1 MAEAL
6 TPQQEQAV
14 HNRGGRLLVSAAAG
28 SGKTKVLIDR
38 LMTYL
43 TDPNDP
49 ANLDEFLMIT
59 YTKAAAAEL
68 RGKIARKLSEKI
80 AQEPEKT
87 HLQRQ
92 MQRLYLAKIST
103 VHGFCGDIL
112 REYAYRLDIPADFRV
127 ADENECREIRDR
139 VLEDLLNRAYESE
152 DAPEFRT
159 FIESQGLGRDDR
171 LVPQIIEKVYDSARC
186 HLNPQGWLRECLRLL
201 ETEGTQDAAQ
211 TLWGK
216 SLMDDLDEYL
226 ESQISVFRQCL
237 RQMEGCGGLEK
248 PILNISDTL
257 HQLEALRK
265 KTTWDEIVAGREMDY
280 GRLVFPKKSA
290 DPELAERVKAARNA
304 CKAGLEKKLRGFAD
318 DSARILADLRQSAE
332 GARGLVWLVEQF
344 SQDYRRAKRSRRI
357 LDFSDLEQYALDL
370 LVGKSRGTP
379 TTAAAEIGSR
389 FREILVDEYQDSN
402 AVQDAIFDALS
413 RKRRNCFLVGDV
425 KQSIYQF
432 RLADPGIFLEKYKEY
447 VSPEKAQPGEG
458 RKVLLSHNFRSGAEV
473 IEGVN
478 QVFTACMTPKV
489 GGLYYTEAEALRE
502 GVPHGRLPD
511 PGVELYALETVSD
524 TYAEE
529 AAFAAGRIQEMLEN
543 GTLVRDKESLRPVRP
558 EDIVILLRSPGSA
571 AGYFQRA
578 LESRGIRCA
587 TGAGTDLLQTREV
600 ETLRSLLQAVQNPRQ
615 DIPLLSILASPVFG
629 FTADDLAKIR
639 AGQTK
644 GSFYDALLDSQEPKA
659 AEFLRVLNVLR
670 REARYSTLTGLLEKT
685 LAQTRMDSLFAA
697 MPGGETRTENLQTF
711 FQYACDFE
719 NGTHRSLAAFLDHL
733 DRMQERG
740 LVVTGG
746 AGGDCVSI
754 MSIHKSKGLEFPV
767 VFLCNLSRRFNQEDL
782 RAQILCDKEL
792 GLGLSAVDRKTRV
805 RYPSLAKRAIAVRMA
820 AQSISEEMRVLYV
833 AMTRAKDRLVMTY
846 ASQTLEKD
854 LRTIA
859 LRRDFDGGEL
869 LCREADC
876 MGDWVLLAAIGR
888 IEAGALH
895 AIGGRP
901 ETLTHGECL
910 WRMEAPK
917 PQEPETQAGIEVPKE
932 TASMPEGVE
941 EELKAALSFRY
952 SHTAATRTP
961 SKQTATGRKG
971 RQKDAE
977 AAESAGN
984 VKTLE
989 RNWRQPDFLSRQA
1002 SGKTYGSAMHAA
1014 LQYIRYEDCGSSEA
1028 VSQEIQRLVDGRF
1041 LTQEQGSLV
1050 RCDQL
1055 ARFFQSEIGEKL
1067 RSGTRYLREFKFS
1080 ILDEGRHYGEGLE
1093 EEQVLLQGVVDC
1105 ALLEEDGITILDFKT
1120 DRVTEETVAA
1130 AADRYRLQVETYAEA
1145 LTRIYEMPVKA
1156 RLLYFFSLDRFVE
1169 V

>member
-1 MAEAL
+1 MAETL
-6 TPQQEQAV
+6 TPQQKQAV
-14 HNRGGRLLVSAAAG
+14 ENRGGRLLVSAAAG

-43 TDPNDP
+43 TDPRDP

-68 RGKIARKLSEKI
+68 RGKIAKKLSERI
-80 AQEPEKT
+80 AQEPENL
-87 HLQRQ
+87 HLQKQ

-103 VHGFCGDIL
+103 VHGFCSDIL

-139 VLEDLLNRAYESE
+139 VLEDLLDRAYESE
-152 DAPEFRT
+152 DTPEFRA

-186 HLNPQGWLRECLRLL
+186 HLNPEGWLQECLRLL
-201 ETEGTQDAAQ
+201 ESAGTDDAAQ
-211 TLWGK
+211 TIWGK
-216 SLMDDLDEYL
+216 SLVDDLDEYL
-226 ESQISVFRQCL
+226 DSQISVFRQCL
-237 RQMEGCGGLEK
+237 RQMEKCDGMEK
-248 PILNISDTL
+248 PIANLSDTL
-257 HQLEALRK
+257 HQLEGMRE
-265 KTTWDEIVAGREMDY
+265 KTTWDEIVAGRDIDY
-280 GRLVFPKKSA
+280 GRLVFSRKSA
-290 DPELAERVKAARNA
+290 DPELAEQVKAARNA
-304 CKAGLEKKLRGFAD
+304 CKAGLEKKLRNFAD
-318 DSARILADLRQSAE
+318 DSAQILADLRQSAD
-332 GARGLVWLVEQF
+332 GARGLVWLTEQF

-379 TTAAAEIGSR
+379 TAAAAEIGSR

-413 RKRRNCFLVGDV
+413 RKRQNCFLVGDV

-432 RLADPGIFLEKYKEY
+432 RLADPGIFLEKYNHYCSAEEAK
-447 VSPEKAQPGEG
+447 PGEG

-478 QVFTACMTPKV
+478 QVFTACMTPEV

-543 GTLVRDKESLRPVRP
+543 GTLVRDKEGLRPVRP

-578 LESRGIRCA
+578 LESRGIRCT
-587 TGAGTDLLQTREV
+587 TGGGLDLLQTREV

-615 DIPLLSILASPVFG
+615 DIPLVSILASPVFG
-629 FTADDLAKIR
+629 FTADDLARIR

-644 GSFYDALLDSQEPKA
+644 GSFYDALLASKEPKA
-659 AEFLRVLNVLR
+659 ERFLAVLSDLR
-670 REARYSTLTGLLEKT
+670 REARYSTLTGLLEKALT
-685 LAQTRMDSLFAA
+685 ETRLDSLFAA
-697 MPGGETRTENLQTF
+697 MPGGEARTENLQTF

-719 NGTHRSLAAFLDHL
+719 SGTHRGLSAFLDHL

-740 LVVTGG
+740 LVVSGG
-746 AGGDCVSI
+746 AGAGCVSI

-805 RYPSLAKRAIAVRMA
+805 RYPSLAKRAIAARMA

-854 LRTIA
+854 LQAIA
-859 LRRDFDGGEL
+859 LRRDFDGGRL

-901 ETLTHGECL
+901 KELTHGECL
-910 WRMEAPK
+910 WRIETPK
-917 PQEPETQAGIEVPKE
+917 PQEPEAQGAIREVTE
-932 TASMPEGVE
+932 TAAMPEGVE
-941 EELKAALSFRY
+941 EQLQKALTFRY
-952 SHTAATRTP
+952 AHVAATETP

-977 AAESAGN
+977 AAESAGYS
-984 VKTLE
+984 KPLE
-989 RNWRQPDFLSRQA
+989 RNLRQPDFLSGEPG
-1002 SGKTYGSAMHAA
+1002 GKTYGSAMHAA
-1014 LQYIRYEDCGSSEA
+1014 LQYIRYESCGSAEG
-1028 VSQEIQRLVDGRF
+1028 VSREMERLVEQRF
-1041 LTQEQGSLV
+1041 LTEEQGKMV
-1050 RCDQL
+1050 RREQL
-1055 ARFFQSEIGEKL
+1055 ARFFQSEIGRKL
-1067 RSGTRYLREFKFS
+1067 RSGTPYLREFKFS
-1080 ILDEGRHYGEGLE
+1080 ILDDGKHYGAGLE
-1093 EEQVLLQGVVDC
+1093 GEQVLLQGVVDC

-1120 DRVTEETVAA
+1120 DRVAEETVAA
-1130 AADRYRLQVETYAEA
+1130 AAERYRIQVETYADA
-1145 LTRIYEMPVKA
+1145 LARIYEMPVKA
-1156 RLLYFFSLDRFVE
+1156 RYLYFFSLDRFVE